1 MGLEDLK
8 KSFDG
13 AITAAANAASD
24 ATSIAK
30 KSIQSIDISDAKKV
44 QEKAAAALQ
53 SAKNT
58 ASDFAENAGAAVSDL
73 VARTTSDEN
82 ERINGIALQDDRISK
97 IGATRILYYLMAAD
111 GDVKP
116 EELEKFDLIGNA
128 LLQNYAQIRDS
139 LLQQCE
145 DATSKINENDSR
157 TDAINDLVDKE
168 IETAESSDDDLMDPS
183 LLVWNMLVTAM
194 SDQDYAEPE
203 IEIASHAATSLG
215 IRRDRIRAFRSRARG
230 LLAQDIRQAVFASCP
245 SRGRSREA
253 SRNHIQ
259 KHSRPHRSLRRIP
272 CLCQCSSSEPRW
284 QPVEPESSNQLKQ
297 ASTPV
302 PRQK

>member
-1 MGLEDLK
+1 
-8 KSFDG
+8 
-13 AITAAANAASD
+13 
-24 ATSIAK
+24 
-30 KSIQSIDISDAKKV
+30 
-44 QEKAAAALQ
+44 
-53 SAKNT
+53 
-58 ASDFAENAGAAVSDL
+58 
-73 VARTTSDEN
+73 
-82 ERINGIALQDDRISK
+82 
-97 IGATRILYYLMAAD
+97 MAAD

-215 IRRDRIRAFRSRARG
+215 IRRDRFAELENSAFALSESRARG

-272 CLCQCSSSEPRW
+272 CLASVLHRSRGGNRW
-284 QPVEPESSNQLKQ
+284 SRS
-297 ASTPV
+297 
-302 PRQK
+302 RQIS

>member
-82 ERINGIALQDDRISK
+82 ERINGIARISK

-215 IRRDRIRAFRSRARG
+215 IRRDRFAELENSAFALSD
-230 LLAQDIRQAVFASCP
+230 LE
-245 SRGRSREA
+245 REA
-253 SRNHIQ
+253 CWLKTSG
-259 KHSRPHRSLRRIP
+259 RPYSQVAPLVA
-272 CLCQCSSSEPRW
+272 E
-284 QPVEPESSNQLKQ
+284 VEK
-297 ASTPV
+297 
-302 PRQK
+302 RQEIIFKSIRDLIAL

>member
-1 MGLEDLK
+1 MLK
-8 KSFDG
+8 
-13 AITAAANAASD
+13 T
-24 ATSIAK
+24 
-30 KSIQSIDISDAKKV
+30 SIQSIDISDAKNGSGKGRRRPAERQKV
-44 QEKAAAALQ
+44 RLPT
-53 SAKNT
+53 SPRT
-58 ASDFAENAGAAVSDL
+58 RGTAVSDL

-203 IEIASHAATSLG
+203 IEICQPCRHIS
-215 IRRDRIRAFRSRARG
+215 RD
-230 LLAQDIRQAVFASCP
+230 
-245 SRGRSREA
+245 
-253 SRNHIQ
+253 
-259 KHSRPHRSLRRIP
+259 
-272 CLCQCSSSEPRW
+272 
-284 QPVEPESSNQLKQ
+284 
-297 ASTPV
+297 
-302 PRQK
+302 

>member
-1 MGLEDLK
+1 MYK
-8 KSFDG
+8 RQ
-13 AITAAANAASD
+13 AANAASD

-82 ERINGIALQDDRISK
+82 ERINGIALQDDHISK

-128 LLQNYAQIRDS
+128 LLQNYAPVSYTHLDVYKRQLRDS
-139 LLQQCE
+139 VANAQSPCE
-145 DATSKINENDSR
+145 TYD
-157 TDAINDLVDKE
+157 
-168 IETAESSDDDLMDPS
+168 
-183 LLVWNMLVTAM
+183 
-194 SDQDYAEPE
+194 
-203 IEIASHAATSLG
+203 
-215 IRRDRIRAFRSRARG
+215 
-230 LLAQDIRQAVFASCP
+230 
-245 SRGRSREA
+245 
-253 SRNHIQ
+253 
-259 KHSRPHRSLRRIP
+259 PHRQTRGYCRHRLRCCCYLLSIP
-272 CLCQCSSSEPRW
+272 IHLPD
-284 QPVEPESSNQLKQ
+284 L
-297 ASTPV
+297 
-302 PRQK
+302 

>member
-145 DATSKINENDSR
+145 DATSKINGKR
-157 TDAINDLVDKE
+157 
-168 IETAESSDDDLMDPS
+168 
-183 LLVWNMLVTAM
+183 
-194 SDQDYAEPE
+194 
-203 IEIASHAATSLG
+203 
-215 IRRDRIRAFRSRARG
+215 
-230 LLAQDIRQAVFASCP
+230 
-245 SRGRSREA
+245 
-253 SRNHIQ
+253 
-259 KHSRPHRSLRRIP
+259 
-272 CLCQCSSSEPRW
+272 
-284 QPVEPESSNQLKQ
+284 
-297 ASTPV
+297 
-302 PRQK
+302 

>member
-215 IRRDRIRAFRSRARG
+215 IRRDRFAELENSAFALSDLEREACWLKTSGRPYSQVAPLVAEVEKRQEIIFKSIRG
-230 LLAQDIRQAVFASCP
+230 LIAL
-245 SRGRSREA
+245 
-253 SRNHIQ
+253 
-259 KHSRPHRSLRRIP
+259 
-272 CLCQCSSSEPRW
+272 
-284 QPVEPESSNQLKQ
+284 
-297 ASTPV
+297 
-302 PRQK
+302 

>member
-82 ERINGIALQDDRISK
+82 ERINGIALQDDHISK

-157 TDAINDLVDKE
+157 TDAINNLVDKE

-215 IRRDRIRAFRSRARG
+215 IRRDRFAELENSAFALSD
-230 LLAQDIRQAVFASCP
+230 LE
-245 SRGRSREA
+245 REA
-253 SRNHIQ
+253 CWLKTSG
-259 KHSRPHRSLRRIP
+259 RPYSQVAPLVA
-272 CLCQCSSSEPRW
+272 E
-284 QPVEPESSNQLKQ
+284 VEK
-297 ASTPV
+297 
-302 PRQK
+302 RQEIIFKSIRDLIAL